1 MSKRKK
7 KSSAAE
13 NLIES
18 LMDDVRG
25 IQEDASFHKDG
36 KVSGEEP
43 TNFHQTP
50 SADADGS
57 EDMWAGLEKDVG
69 AEIDASEFPGGA
81 EEYTSHQADDDYA
94 AQGVEEFASGD
105 ELLDGEKPVGF
116 DLPPRPK
123 YPTYEMPVEE
133 PYQGPSAD
141 GGYQSADSLD
151 DESDDVVVEMPTPS
165 EEPYVPVSS
174 SNYQDD
180 FTSPVDNL
188 AASLGDSQKEDKTVS
203 IQDLNLTSSK
213 MTSGAGTDADRTLA
227 VSGFANARVGG
238 RKNNDV
244 DVKVSVGNFRGSNRA
259 GSANVMTS
267 VDASLAQAENLK
279 LAQQRI
285 LELEKE
291 VESLRSENEE
301 LASAGEIIRARTDE
315 LGVRIVAVEKEKAED
330 RESFQ
335 SEILILKGNLQYKE
349 NEVAKARVKVEELE
363 TRLKS
368 DFKKIRVRERELEN
382 RLELLRAEKAALVRS
397 KDEYILDQKRKID
410 QLSQELDNYRNK
422 CLELNKTIEGNQ
434 DQFKRTERAL
444 RLALSNLEVKE
455 EGGPVPLKKAE

>member
-25 IQEDASFHKDG
+25 IQEDGSFHKDEAVG
-36 KVSGEEP
+36 SDEP
-43 TNFHQTP
+43 TNLHQASP
-50 SADADGS
+50 AKAEG
-57 EDMWAGLEKDVG
+57 EDMWAGLEQDVG
-69 AEIDASEFPGGA
+69 SEIEASEFNGA
-81 EEYTSHQADDDYA
+81 PIDYASDEADDGYSA
-94 AQGVEEFASGD
+94 HGVEEFSSGD
-105 ELLDGEKPVGF
+105 EMLDGEKPVGF
-116 DLPPRPK
+116 DVPPQPA
-123 YPTYEMPVEE
+123 YPTYENPNEI
-133 PYQGPSAD
+133 PYEGPSSE
-141 GGYQSADSLD
+141 GGYQAANSID
-151 DESDDVVVEMPTPS
+151 DAHEEEEIAYEPPT
-165 EEPYVPVSS
+165 EQPYVAASS
-174 SNYQDD
+174 SSYNDD
-180 FTSPVDNL
+180 FTSPVDSL
-188 AASLGDSQKEDKTVS
+188 AASMDSDSKEDKTVS
-203 IQDLNLTSSK
+203 IQDLNLTNSK
-213 MTSGAGTDADRTLA
+213 MTSSSTTDADRTLA
-227 VSGFANARVGG
+227 VSGFANARLGA
-238 RKNNDV
+238 RKKNDV

-267 VDASLAQAENLK
+267 VDASLAQAENLR

-301 LASAGEIIRARTDE
+301 LASAGEIIRTRTDE
-315 LGVRIVAVEKEKAED
+315 LAVRIGAIEKERAED
-330 RESFQ
+330 RESHQ
-335 SEILILKGNLQYKE
+335 SEVLILKGNLQYKE

>member
-25 IQEDASFHKDG
+25 IQEEGSFHKDG
-36 KVSGEEP
+36 KQPADEP
-43 TNFHQTP
+43 TNFPQAP
-50 SADADGS
+50 SASAQGD
-57 EDMWAGLEKDVG
+57 EDMWSGLEKDVG
-69 AEIDASEFPGGA
+69 AEIDDSEFNGGA
-81 EEYTSHQADDDYA
+81 AQYTSEEQGDDYNNEII
-94 AQGVEEFASGD
+94 EEFSSGD
-105 ELLDGEKPVGF
+105 EMLDGEKPVGF
-116 DLPPRPK
+116 DVPPRPQ
-123 YPTYEMPVEE
+123 YEAPISEA
-133 PYQGPSAD
+133 YDGPSSEGD
-141 GGYQSADSLD
+141 YQAMDSID
-151 DESDDVVVEMPTPS
+151 DEPVVVEMPAASSYS
-165 EEPYVPVSS
+165 E
-174 SNYQDD
+174 D
-180 FTSPVDNL
+180 FTSPVESL
-188 AASLGDSQKEDKTVS
+188 AASLGEESKEDKTVS
-203 IQDLNLTSSK
+203 IQDAGPSSSNTSA
-213 MTSGAGTDADRTLA
+213 TNTDADRTLA
-227 VSGFANARVGG
+227 VSGFANARLGA
-238 RKNNDV
+238 RKSQNV

-291 VESLRSENEE
+291 VEFLRSENEE
-301 LASAGEIIRARTDE
+301 LASAGEIIRTRTDE

-349 NEVAKARVKVEELE
+349 NEVAKARVKVDELE

-455 EGGPVPLKKAE
+455 EGIPTPLKKAE

>member
-25 IQEDASFHKDG
+25 IQEDGSFHQNA
-36 KVSGEEP
+36 SESSEEP
-43 TNFHQTP
+43 TNFHQSP
-50 SADADGS
+50 SSDGGGD
-57 EDMWAGLEKDVG
+57 DMWAGLEKDVG
-69 AEIDASEFPGGA
+69 AEIDASEFGSPA
-81 EEYTSHQADDDYA
+81 DEYSSHEEEDDYTN
-94 AQGVEEFASGD
+94 QSIEEFASGD
-105 ELLDGEKPVGF
+105 EMLDGEKPVGF
-116 DLPPRPK
+116 DIPARPE
-123 YPTYEMPVEE
+123 YPVYEAPAEE
-133 PYQGPSAD
+133 KYQGPSSE
-141 GGYQSADSLD
+141 GGYQAAESLD
-151 DESDDVVVEMPTPS
+151 DEPSEVVVEMPTPTDDV
-165 EEPYVPVSS
+165 PYVPASS
-174 SNYQDD
+174 AYQDD

-188 AASLGDSQKEDKTVS
+188 AASLGENPKEDKTVS

-213 MTSGAGTDADRTLA
+213 MTGAGTDADRTLA

-291 VESLRSENEE
+291 VEFLRSENEE
-301 LASAGEIIRARTDE
+301 LASAGEIIRSRTDE

-444 RLALSNLEVKE
+444 RLALSNLEVKDE
-455 EGGPVPLKKAE
+455 SGPVPLKKAE

>member
-25 IQEDASFHKDG
+25 IQEDGSFHK
-36 KVSGEEP
+36 GEISDSEEA
-43 TNFHQTP
+43 TNFHQASPTKV
-50 SADADGS
+50 DG
-57 EDMWAGLEKDVG
+57 EDMWAGLEQDV
-69 AEIDASEFPGGA
+69 ESELEVSEFNGA
-81 EEYTSHQADDDYA
+81 PIEYSSDEEADGYT
-94 AQGVEEFASGD
+94 AQGVEEFSSGD
-105 ELLDGEKPVGF
+105 EMLDGEKPVGF
-116 DLPPRPK
+116 DVPPQPA
-123 YPTYEMPVEE
+123 YPTYENPDHVPYEGPSSEGDYQVVDSIDDAHEVEE
-133 PYQGPSAD
+133 PAPYEAVSA
-141 GGYQSADSLD
+141 SA
-151 DESDDVVVEMPTPS
+151 
-165 EEPYVPVSS
+165 SS
-174 SNYQDD
+174 YNDD
-180 FTSPVDNL
+180 FTSPVDSL
-188 AASLGDSQKEDKTVS
+188 AASMESDSKEDKTVS
-203 IQDLNLTSSK
+203 IQDVNLTSSK
-213 MTSGAGTDADRTLA
+213 MTSSSSTDADRTLA
-227 VSGFANARVGG
+227 VSGFANARVGA

-285 LELEKE
+285 LELERE

-301 LASAGEIIRARTDE
+301 LASAGEIIRSRTDE
-315 LGVRIVAVEKEKAED
+315 LGVRIGAIEKERAED
-330 RESFQ
+330 RESHQ
-335 SEILILKGNLQYKE
+335 SEVLILKGNLQYKE
-349 NEVAKARVKVEELE
+349 NEMAKARVKVEELE

>member
-25 IQEDASFHKDG
+25 IQEDGSFHKDE
-36 KVSGEEP
+36 KPVVDEP
-43 TNFHQTP
+43 TDYHQASSA
-50 SADADGS
+50 SADGD
-57 EDMWAGLEKDVG
+57 EDMWSGLEKDVG
-69 AEIDASEFPGGA
+69 AEIDDSEFNGGLA
-81 EEYTSHQADDDYA
+81 EYTSAEQGDDYENKV
-94 AQGVEEFASGD
+94 VEEFSSGD
-105 ELLDGEKPVGF
+105 EMLDGEKPVGF
-116 DLPPRPK
+116 DIPPRPK
-123 YPTYEMPVEE
+123 YETPPMETYD
-133 PYQGPSAD
+133 GPSSEGD
-141 GGYQSADSLD
+141 YQAIDSID
-151 DESDDVVVEMPTPS
+151 DVASVESDDDHVVEMPA
-165 EEPYVPVSS
+165 
-174 SNYQDD
+174 YQDD
-180 FTSPVDNL
+180 FTSPVDSL
-188 AASLGDSQKEDKTVS
+188 AASMGEDSKEDKTVS
-203 IQDLNLTSSK
+203 IQDSAASSSHTSA
-213 MTSGAGTDADRTLA
+213 TNTDAERTLA
-227 VSGFANARVGG
+227 VSGFANARLGA
-238 RKNNDV
+238 RKSPNV

-291 VESLRSENEE
+291 VEFLRSENEE
-301 LASAGEIIRARTDE
+301 LASAGEIIRTRTDE

-349 NEVAKARVKVEELE
+349 NEVAKARVKVDELE

>member
-25 IQEDASFHKDG
+25 IQEDGSFHQDA
-36 KVSGEEP
+36 SESTEEP
-43 TNFHQTP
+43 TNFHQA
-50 SADADGS
+50 SSSNDGG

-69 AEIDASEFPGGA
+69 AELDASEFGEAPS
-81 EEYTSHQADDDYA
+81 EYTSHEEGDDYTN
-94 AQGVEEFASGD
+94 QSVEEFASGD
-105 ELLDGEKPVGF
+105 EMLDGEKPVGF
-116 DLPPRPK
+116 DIPARPQ
-123 YPTYEMPVEE
+123 YPTYEAQDEDDQ
-133 PYQGPSAD
+133 YQGPSSEGD
-141 GGYQSADSLD
+141 YQAVDSID
-151 DESDDVVVEMPTPS
+151 DEPSAVVVEMPTPS
-165 EEPYVPVSS
+165 DDVPYTPASS
-174 SNYQDD
+174 AYQDD

-188 AASLGDSQKEDKTVS
+188 AASLGDNQKEDKTVS

-285 LELEKE
+285 LELERE

-301 LASAGEIIRARTDE
+301 LASAGEIIRSRTDE
-315 LGVRIVAVEKEKAED
+315 LGVRIGTVEKEKAED

-444 RLALSNLEVKE
+444 RLALSNLEVKDE
-455 EGGPVPLKKAE
+455 SGPVPLKKAE